1 MSDVELPVAHYKMSH
16 VCIWLRR
23 EQQSD
28 EYEIN
33 YFLSVYPFSHFPSKN
48 SKHPIQHLFFIGL
61 DAFLFMFYRGVCA

>member
-16 VCIWLRR
+16 VCICLRR

-33 YFLSVYPFSHFPSKN
+33 YFFY
-48 SKHPIQHLFFIGL
+48 QFIL
-61 DAFLFMFYRGVCA
+61 

>member
-16 VCIWLRR
+16 VCICLRR

-33 YFLSVYPFSHFPSKN
+33 YFFISLSFKSFLKQKLQTSYTA
-48 SKHPIQHLFFIGL
+48 FI
-61 DAFLFMFYRGVCA
+61 FYRIRRIPFHVL